1 MSELDRIKDMLNNLR
16 LYLGFLVAALLALGG
31 GIVSVYRQPILLD
44 LFWVGVGLF
53 FLLSMLFVYIAFR
66 LHKKTDEL
74 RDL

>member
-1 MSELDRIKDMLNNLR
+1 MSELDRIKDVLNNLR
-16 LYLGFLVAALLALGG
+16 LYLGFLVAVLLALGS
-31 GIVSVYRQPILLD
+31 GIVGVYGQSELID

-53 FLLSMLFVYIAFR
+53 FLLSMVFVYIAFM